1 MKTPDRCTKDI
12 MSVPAAIR
20 IDGKK
25 KITVHG
31 IWAYAQRLDGMTI
44 YRYSKTEGL
53 WYVWKEIVAT
63 NF

>member
-25 KITVHG
+25 KITVKG

-44 YRYSKTEGL
+44 YRYSETEGL
-53 WYVWKEIVAT
+53 WYVWKEIIAT